1 MGLLIGTLCNP
12 KNPSGDNMKF
22 SALIATAFLASGLA
36 SAALAADPE
45 YLRII
50 GTDTRFVAKNA
61 KGEETVITRV
71 MTPCA
76 KNKGWIQAMVP
87 VPGVTPV
94 GEMEILNAMND
105 REALLVDMRE
115 PEDRANGTI
124 AGSLHI
130 VYTEVAGR
138 LTELG
143 CTKAAGKWDCSA
155 AKKVYAFCNGPACP
169 QSPSAIVAMARD
181 GFPANRIYYYRG
193 GMLDWAALD
202 FPVVKGDF

>member
-1 MGLLIGTLCNP
+1 
-12 KNPSGDNMKF
+12 MKF
-22 SALIATAFLASGLA
+22 PTLLTALVLASGLA
-36 SAALAADPE
+36 SAVHAADPE

-50 GTDTRFVAKNA
+50 GTDTKFVAKNA

-87 VPGVTPV
+87 VAGVHPV
-94 GEMEILNAMND
+94 GEIEVLNAMND
-105 REALLVDMRE
+105 RDALLVDMRE

-124 AGSLHI
+124 AGSMHI

-138 LTELG
+138 LNELG
-143 CTKAAGKWDCSA
+143 CSKTAGKWDCSK

-169 QSPSAIVAMARD
+169 QSPGAIVAMTRE
-181 GFPANRIYYYRG
+181 GFPADRVYYYRG
-193 GMLDWAALD
+193 GMLDWSALG

>member
-1 MGLLIGTLCNP
+1 
-12 KNPSGDNMKF
+12 MKF
-22 SALIATAFLASGLA
+22 STLLAALALASGLVSTA
-36 SAALAADPE
+36 QAADPE

-50 GTDTRFVAKNA
+50 GTDTKFVAKNA

-87 VPGVTPV
+87 VAGVTPV
-94 GEMEILNAMND
+94 GEIEVLNAMND
-105 REALLVDMRE
+105 RDALVVDMRE

-124 AGSLHI
+124 AGSMHI

-138 LTELG
+138 MNELG
-143 CTKAAGKWDCSA
+143 CTKAAGKWDCTK

-169 QSPSAIVAMARD
+169 QSPSAILAMTRD
-181 GFPANRIYYYRG
+181 GFPADRIYYYRG
-193 GMLDWAALD
+193 GMLDWAALG
-202 FPVVKGDF
+202 FPVVKGEF

>member
-1 MGLLIGTLCNP
+1 
-12 KNPSGDNMKF
+12 MKF
-22 SALIATAFLASGLA
+22 PSLIAVLALA
-36 SAALAADPE
+36 CGVLSAAHAADPE

-50 GTDTRFVAKNA
+50 GTDTKFVAKNA

-87 VPGVTPV
+87 VAGVHPV
-94 GEMEILNAMND
+94 GEIEILNAMND
-105 REALLVDMRE
+105 RDALLVDMRE

-124 AGSLHI
+124 AGSMHI

-138 LTELG
+138 MNELG
-143 CTKAAGKWDCSA
+143 CTKAAGKWDCSK

-169 QSPSAIVAMARD
+169 QSPSAIVAMTRD
-181 GFPANRIYYYRG
+181 GFPADRIYYYRG
-193 GMLDWAALD
+193 GMLDWAALG